1 MTAQLS
7 EQTSRQVDELLRT
20 TQLETPVDVHKLLA
34 DDDFSEPDSAVLS
47 PLTDTESESDGTPRR
62 RGRPPGAR
70 GSAWAATNCAPSA
83 SGRRTSSA
91 LRAYKE
97 RVEAA
102 QAATRDEVKGLRA
115 AQAALEQEVPAL
127 RERLRAEKARF
138 AELRMT
144 RERYEAVRRAPDDK
158 VSVVDW
164 VRARAS
170 SSSARRRRRTSRC
183 ASSSRG
189 RRRRARWPRP
199 RREAKT
205 ALARARGES
214 GAVAAATAA
223 AQRATAEA
231 TGAESAAELRQ
242 TARLAKAEA
251 AAAERERAEAVSRAE
266 MLLLDKAHLV
276 TAAES
281 AAERAASAEAKL
293 SRKEAKVASLKAEK
307 AELQEKLLKATSGA
321 PDEYSRKL
329 EGEMEKW
336 SEQSRLAQN
345 AAREA
350 HDRQLA
356 QAREAREMATAD
368 ADQQAARHAELRR
381 QYDELVVRSAEGASR
396 AEVELA
402 HCRAELKLKTH
413 EAERLALQCE
423 TALADAR
430 RDEVSAD
437 AWREKLEVLRSEYY
451 TLQAH
456 AHAALSP
463 TRPTPHPAHPDHS
476 TPLQADTAQRGATLE
491 AQNAA
496 LSEKLRQYERLEE
509 ELDAAV
515 IAAGEAA
522 AAGGGTPGSDAIAP
536 LAMIRVPSAA
546 ERRVQQCLALARQA
560 VAAQG
565 HADEMLARQR
575 KDGAEIA
582 RLEAALDEARGRLRM
597 GNSPQSVILNQLAA
611 VEAREADVRTRLAEA
626 QLQLAAKDD
635 ALGASQA
642 QKALLEA
649 DLKKLLEQRG
659 SLDLLRGTLSKLL
672 GEGVAGMP
680 PVSSRAL
687 PAPGGS
693 RKQLAERLGAREPA
707 PVTRLRSRRVSVS
720 VRPTHFRDL

>member
-34 DDDFSEPDSAVLS
+34 DDDFSEFDSAVLS

-62 RGRPPGAR
+62 RAPA
-70 GSAWAATNCAPSA
+70 GSARERLGGDELRAERKRSA
-83 SGRRTSSA
+83 NIESA

-127 RERLRAEKARF
+127 RERLRTEKARF

-164 VRARAS
+164 VRARAFELVGEAAKENES
-170 SSSARRRRRTSRC
+170 LRFELEGAAAARKM
-183 ASSSRG
+183 AE
-189 RRRRARWPRP
+189 AEA
-199 RREAKT
+199 REAKT

-456 AHAALSP
+456 AHAALFP
-463 TRPTPHPAHPDHS
+463 PRPTPRPAHPDHS

-491 AQNAA
+491 AQNGA

-687 PAPGGS
+687 PAPGSS
-693 RKQLAERLGAREPA
+693 RNSSRSASGPA
-707 PVTRLRSRRVSVS
+707 SRRPS
-720 VRPTHFRDL
+720 RDFGVAA

>member
-1 MTAQLS
+1 M
-7 EQTSRQVDELLRT
+7 
-20 TQLETPVDVHKLLA
+20 
-34 DDDFSEPDSAVLS
+34 
-47 PLTDTESESDGTPRR
+47 
-62 RGRPPGAR
+62 
-70 GSAWAATNCAPSA
+70 
-83 SGRRTSSA
+83 
-91 LRAYKE
+91 
-97 RVEAA
+97 
-102 QAATRDEVKGLRA
+102 
-115 AQAALEQEVPAL
+115 PAL
-127 RERLRAEKARF
+127 RERLRSEKARF

-164 VRARAS
+164 VRARAFELVGEAAKENES
-170 SSSARRRRRTSRC
+170 LRFELEGGGGAQDGGGRGARGEERRS
-183 ASSSRG
+183 
-189 RRRRARWPRP
+189 
-199 RREAKT
+199 
-205 ALARARGES
+205 RARGES

-451 TLQAH
+451 TLQAD
-456 AHAALSP
+456 A
-463 TRPTPHPAHPDHS
+463 
-476 TPLQADTAQRGATLE
+476 AQRGATLE
-491 AQNAA
+491 AQNSA

-597 GNSPQSVILNQLAA
+597 GNLAA
-611 VEAREADVRTRLAEA
+611 ECHPQPARRRRGARGRRARKAGGGAAPARREGRRPRRVAGAE
-626 QLQLAAKDD
+626 
-635 ALGASQA
+635 GAVGGRPQ
-642 QKALLEA
+642 E
-649 DLKKLLEQRG
+649 LLEQRG

-672 GEGVAGMP
+672 GEGVADAAGVEP
-680 PVSSRAL
+680 RAARAGRQ
-687 PAPGGS
+687 PE
-693 RKQLAERLGAREPA
+693 QLARGLETREPA
-707 PVTRLRSRRVSVS
+707 PLARLLVSERVPHTSETITKTVYTTYRPRRALVALEERRLALVAEERLLAANRGRLALDRLDAVGDGEVEPHRHRQLHQRRAPAAGGDVLELGDQRVDLLFLELVTLVRVELHLEDARARRPRGTSGEVHPRARCPP
-720 VRPTHFRDL
+720 RP

>member
-34 DDDFSEPDSAVLS
+34 DDDFSEFDSAVLS

-62 RGRPPGAR
+62 RAPA
-70 GSAWAATNCAPSA
+70 GSARERLGGDELRAERKRSA
-83 SGRRTSSA
+83 NIESA

-127 RERLRAEKARF
+127 RERLRTEKARF

-164 VRARAS
+164 VRARAFELVGEAAKENES
-170 SSSARRRRRTSRC
+170 LRFELEGAAAARKM
-183 ASSSRG
+183 AE
-189 RRRRARWPRP
+189 AEA
-199 RREAKT
+199 REAKT

-451 TLQAH
+451 TLQA
-456 AHAALSP
+456 
-463 TRPTPHPAHPDHS
+463 
-476 TPLQADTAQRGATLE
+476 DTAQRGATLE
-491 AQNAA
+491 AQNGA

-672 GEGVAGMP
+672 GEGVAGMA

-693 RKQLAERLGAREPA
+693 RNSSREASKPA
-707 PVTRLRSRRVSVS
+707 SRRPS
-720 VRPTHFRDL
+720 RDFS

>member
-34 DDDFSEPDSAVLS
+34 DDDFSEFDSAVLS

-62 RGRPPGAR
+62 RAPA
-70 GSAWAATNCAPSA
+70 GSARERLGGDELRAERKRSA
-83 SGRRTSSA
+83 NIESA

-164 VRARAS
+164 VRARAFELVGEAAKENES
-170 SSSARRRRRTSRC
+170 LRFELEGAAAARKM
-183 ASSSRG
+183 AE
-189 RRRRARWPRP
+189 AEA
-199 RREAKT
+199 REAKT

-451 TLQAH
+451 TLQA
-456 AHAALSP
+456 
-463 TRPTPHPAHPDHS
+463 
-476 TPLQADTAQRGATLE
+476 DTAQRGATLE
-491 AQNAA
+491 AQNGA

-693 RKQLAERLGAREPA
+693 RNSSRSASGPA
-707 PVTRLRSRRVSVS
+707 SRRPS
-720 VRPTHFRDL
+720 RDFGVAA

>member
-34 DDDFSEPDSAVLS
+34 DDDFSEFDSAVLS

-62 RGRPPGAR
+62 RAPA
-70 GSAWAATNCAPSA
+70 GSARERLGGDELRAERKRSA
-83 SGRRTSSA
+83 NIESA

-127 RERLRAEKARF
+127 RERLRTEKARF

-164 VRARAS
+164 VRARAFELVGEAAKENES
-170 SSSARRRRRTSRC
+170 LRFELEGAAAARKM
-183 ASSSRG
+183 AE
-189 RRRRARWPRP
+189 AEA
-199 RREAKT
+199 REAKT

-451 TLQAH
+451 TLQA
-456 AHAALSP
+456 
-463 TRPTPHPAHPDHS
+463 
-476 TPLQADTAQRGATLE
+476 DTAQRGATLE
-491 AQNAA
+491 AQNGA

-693 RKQLAERLGAREPA
+693 RNSSRSASGPA
-707 PVTRLRSRRVSVS
+707 SRRPS
-720 VRPTHFRDL
+720 RDFGVAA

>member
-1 MTAQLS
+1 M
-7 EQTSRQVDELLRT
+7 
-20 TQLETPVDVHKLLA
+20 
-34 DDDFSEPDSAVLS
+34 
-47 PLTDTESESDGTPRR
+47 
-62 RGRPPGAR
+62 
-70 GSAWAATNCAPSA
+70 
-83 SGRRTSSA
+83 
-91 LRAYKE
+91 
-97 RVEAA
+97 
-102 QAATRDEVKGLRA
+102 
-115 AQAALEQEVPAL
+115 
-127 RERLRAEKARF
+127 
-138 AELRMT
+138 
-144 RERYEAVRRAPDDK
+144 
-158 VSVVDW
+158 
-164 VRARAS
+164 
-170 SSSARRRRRTSRC
+170 
-183 ASSSRG
+183 
-189 RRRRARWPRP
+189 
-199 RREAKT
+199 
-205 ALARARGES
+205 
-214 GAVAAATAA
+214 
-223 AQRATAEA
+223 
-231 TGAESAAELRQ
+231 
-242 TARLAKAEA
+242 
-251 AAAERERAEAVSRAE
+251 
-266 MLLLDKAHLV
+266 

-451 TLQAH
+451 TLQA
-456 AHAALSP
+456 
-463 TRPTPHPAHPDHS
+463 
-476 TPLQADTAQRGATLE
+476 DTAQRGATLE
-491 AQNAA
+491 AQNGA

-693 RKQLAERLGAREPA
+693 RNSSRSASGPA
-707 PVTRLRSRRVSVS
+707 SRRPS
-720 VRPTHFRDL
+720 RDFGVVA

>member
-1 MTAQLS
+1 M
-7 EQTSRQVDELLRT
+7 
-20 TQLETPVDVHKLLA
+20 
-34 DDDFSEPDSAVLS
+34 
-47 PLTDTESESDGTPRR
+47 
-62 RGRPPGAR
+62 
-70 GSAWAATNCAPSA
+70 
-83 SGRRTSSA
+83 
-91 LRAYKE
+91 
-97 RVEAA
+97 
-102 QAATRDEVKGLRA
+102 
-115 AQAALEQEVPAL
+115 
-127 RERLRAEKARF
+127 
-138 AELRMT
+138 
-144 RERYEAVRRAPDDK
+144 
-158 VSVVDW
+158 
-164 VRARAS
+164 
-170 SSSARRRRRTSRC
+170 
-183 ASSSRG
+183 
-189 RRRRARWPRP
+189 
-199 RREAKT
+199 
-205 ALARARGES
+205 
-214 GAVAAATAA
+214 
-223 AQRATAEA
+223 
-231 TGAESAAELRQ
+231 
-242 TARLAKAEA
+242 
-251 AAAERERAEAVSRAE
+251 
-266 MLLLDKAHLV
+266 
-276 TAAES
+276 
-281 AAERAASAEAKL
+281 
-293 SRKEAKVASLKAEK
+293 ASLKAEK

-451 TLQAH
+451 TLQA
-456 AHAALSP
+456 AHTAPPLTPTTPPRAAGALSAA
-463 TRPTPHPAHPDHS
+463 RRS
-476 TPLQADTAQRGATLE
+476 RRRTAPYPSA
-491 AQNAA
+491 
-496 LSEKLRQYERLEE
+496 RQYERLEE

-522 AAGGGTPGSDAIAP
+522 AAGGGTP
-536 LAMIRVPSAA
+536 RQ
-546 ERRVQQCLALARQA
+546 RRDRPARDDPRAVGGGAGVQQCLALARQA

-611 VEAREADVRTRLAEA
+611 VEAREADVRARLAEA
-626 QLQLAAKDD
+626 RLQLAAKDD

-693 RKQLAERLGAREPA
+693 RNSSRSASGPA
-707 PVTRLRSRRVSVS
+707 SRRPSRDFS
-720 VRPTHFRDL
+720 PRERERATHLQTYH

>member
-34 DDDFSEPDSAVLS
+34 DDDFSEFDSAVLS

-62 RGRPPGAR
+62 RAPA
-70 GSAWAATNCAPSA
+70 GSARERLGGDELRAERKRSA
-83 SGRRTSSA
+83 NIESA

-127 RERLRAEKARF
+127 RERLRTEKARF

-164 VRARAS
+164 VRARAFELVGEAAKENES
-170 SSSARRRRRTSRC
+170 LRFELEGAAAARKM
-183 ASSSRG
+183 AE
-189 RRRRARWPRP
+189 AEA
-199 RREAKT
+199 REAKT

-451 TLQAH
+451 TLQA
-456 AHAALSP
+456 
-463 TRPTPHPAHPDHS
+463 
-476 TPLQADTAQRGATLE
+476 DTAQRGATLE
-491 AQNAA
+491 AQNGA

-565 HADEMLARQR
+565 RTDEMLARQR

-672 GEGVAGMP
+672 GEGVAGMA

-693 RKQLAERLGAREPA
+693 RNSSREASKPA
-707 PVTRLRSRRVSVS
+707 SRRPS
-720 VRPTHFRDL
+720 RDFGVAA

>member
-34 DDDFSEPDSAVLS
+34 DDDFSEFDSAVLS

-62 RGRPPGAR
+62 RAPA
-70 GSAWAATNCAPSA
+70 GSARERLGGDELRAERKRSA
-83 SGRRTSSA
+83 NIESA

-127 RERLRAEKARF
+127 RERLRTEKARF

-164 VRARAS
+164 VRARAFELVGEAAKENES
-170 SSSARRRRRTSRC
+170 LRFELEGAAAARKM
-183 ASSSRG
+183 AE
-189 RRRRARWPRP
+189 AEA
-199 RREAKT
+199 REAKT

-451 TLQAH
+451 TLQA
-456 AHAALSP
+456 
-463 TRPTPHPAHPDHS
+463 
-476 TPLQADTAQRGATLE
+476 DTAQRGATLE
-491 AQNAA
+491 AQNGA

-659 SLDLLRGTLSKLL
+659 SLDLLRGTISKLL

-693 RKQLAERLGAREPA
+693 RNSSREASKPA
-707 PVTRLRSRRVSVS
+707 SRRPS
-720 VRPTHFRDL
+720 RDFS

>member
-34 DDDFSEPDSAVLS
+34 DDDFSEFDSAVLS

-62 RGRPPGAR
+62 RAPA
-70 GSAWAATNCAPSA
+70 GSARERLGGDELRAERKRSA
-83 SGRRTSSA
+83 NIESA

-102 QAATRDEVKGLRA
+102 QAATRDEVKGCARRSGARA
-115 AQAALEQEVPAL
+115 GGAGAARAL
-127 RERLRAEKARF
+127 RTEKARF

-164 VRARAS
+164 VRARAFELVGEAAKENES
-170 SSSARRRRRTSRC
+170 LRFELEGAAAARKM
-183 ASSSRG
+183 AE
-189 RRRRARWPRP
+189 AEA
-199 RREAKT
+199 REAKRRSR
-205 ALARARGES
+205 ARAAS

-451 TLQAH
+451 TLQA
-456 AHAALSP
+456 
-463 TRPTPHPAHPDHS
+463 
-476 TPLQADTAQRGATLE
+476 DTAQRGATLE
-491 AQNAA
+491 AQNGA

-672 GEGVAGMP
+672 GEGVAGMAAA

-693 RKQLAERLGAREPA
+693 RNSSRSASGPA
-707 PVTRLRSRRVSVS
+707 SRRPS
-720 VRPTHFRDL
+720 RDFGVAA

>member
-34 DDDFSEPDSAVLS
+34 DDDFSEFDSAVLS

-62 RGRPPGAR
+62 RAPA
-70 GSAWAATNCAPSA
+70 GSARERLGGDELRAERKRSA
-83 SGRRTSSA
+83 NIESA

-127 RERLRAEKARF
+127 RERLRTEKARF

-164 VRARAS
+164 VRARAFELVGEAAKENES
-170 SSSARRRRRTSRC
+170 LRFELEGAAAARKM
-183 ASSSRG
+183 AE
-189 RRRRARWPRP
+189 AEA
-199 RREAKT
+199 REAKT

-451 TLQAH
+451 TLQA
-456 AHAALSP
+456 
-463 TRPTPHPAHPDHS
+463 
-476 TPLQADTAQRGATLE
+476 DTAQRGATLE
-491 AQNAA
+491 AQNGA

-659 SLDLLRGTLSKLL
+659 SLDLLRGTISKLL

-693 RKQLAERLGAREPA
+693 RNSSRSASGPA
-707 PVTRLRSRRVSVS
+707 SRRPS
-720 VRPTHFRDL
+720 RDFGVAA

>member
-34 DDDFSEPDSAVLS
+34 DDDFSEFDSAVLS

-62 RGRPPGAR
+62 RAPA
-70 GSAWAATNCAPSA
+70 GSARERLGGDELRAERKRSA
-83 SGRRTSSA
+83 NIESA

-164 VRARAS
+164 VRARAFELVGEAAKENES
-170 SSSARRRRRTSRC
+170 LRFELEGAAAARKM
-183 ASSSRG
+183 AE
-189 RRRRARWPRP
+189 AEA
-199 RREAKT
+199 REAKT

-321 PDEYSRKL
+321 PDAYSRKL

-451 TLQAH
+451 TLQA
-456 AHAALSP
+456 
-463 TRPTPHPAHPDHS
+463 
-476 TPLQADTAQRGATLE
+476 DTAQRGATLE
-491 AQNAA
+491 AQNGA

-693 RKQLAERLGAREPA
+693 RNSSRSASGPA
-707 PVTRLRSRRVSVS
+707 SRRPS
-720 VRPTHFRDL
+720 RDFGVAA

>member
-34 DDDFSEPDSAVLS
+34 DDDFSEFDSAVLS

-62 RGRPPGAR
+62 RAPA
-70 GSAWAATNCAPSA
+70 GSARERLGGDELRAERKRSA
-83 SGRRTSSA
+83 NIESA

-127 RERLRAEKARF
+127 RERLRTEKARF

-164 VRARAS
+164 VRARAFELVGEAAKENES
-170 SSSARRRRRTSRC
+170 LRFELEGAAAARKM
-183 ASSSRG
+183 AE
-189 RRRRARWPRP
+189 AEA
-199 RREAKT
+199 REAKT

-329 EGEMEKW
+329 EGAMEKW

-451 TLQAH
+451 TLQA
-456 AHAALSP
+456 
-463 TRPTPHPAHPDHS
+463 
-476 TPLQADTAQRGATLE
+476 DTAQRGATLE
-491 AQNAA
+491 AQNGA

-693 RKQLAERLGAREPA
+693 RNSSREASKPA
-707 PVTRLRSRRVSVS
+707 SRRPS
-720 VRPTHFRDL
+720 RDFS

>member
-34 DDDFSEPDSAVLS
+34 DDDFSEFDSAVLS

-62 RGRPPGAR
+62 RAPA
-70 GSAWAATNCAPSA
+70 GSARERLGGDELRAERKRSA
-83 SGRRTSSA
+83 NIESA

-127 RERLRAEKARF
+127 RERLRTEKARF

-164 VRARAS
+164 VRARAFELVGEAAKENES
-170 SSSARRRRRTSRC
+170 LRFELEGAAAARKM
-183 ASSSRG
+183 AE
-189 RRRRARWPRP
+189 AEA
-199 RREAKT
+199 REAKT

-231 TGAESAAELRQ
+231 TGSESAAELRQ

-451 TLQAH
+451 TLQA
-456 AHAALSP
+456 
-463 TRPTPHPAHPDHS
+463 
-476 TPLQADTAQRGATLE
+476 DTAQRGATLE
-491 AQNAA
+491 AQNGA

-693 RKQLAERLGAREPA
+693 RNSSRSASGPA
-707 PVTRLRSRRVSVS
+707 SRRPS
-720 VRPTHFRDL
+720 RDFGVAA